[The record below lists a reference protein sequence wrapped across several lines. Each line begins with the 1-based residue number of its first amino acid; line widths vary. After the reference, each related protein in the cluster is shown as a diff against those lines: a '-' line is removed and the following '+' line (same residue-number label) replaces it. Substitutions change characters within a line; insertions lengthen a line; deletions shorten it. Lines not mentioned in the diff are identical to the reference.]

1 MEVILL
7 EKISKLGNIGET
19 VQVKDGFARNYLIPK
34 KAAIRATEENKK
46 VFEGKKEE
54 LEKANLEKIKI
65 AKKQLNSV
73 PKSVVIYREA
83 SEQGA
88 LFGSVTSRDLVKL
101 VNVSESV
108 NLTAKDII
116 LKSNIKSLGTFSANV
131 IFHPEVTNNIE
142 IIVKSSEE
150 SESKK

>member
-7 EKISKLGNIGET
+7 QKVSKLGNIGET
-19 VQVKDGFARNYLIPK
+19 VRVKAGYARNYLIPQ

-54 LEKANLEKIKI
+54 LETANLEKIKI
-65 AKKQLNSV
+65 ANKQLTTI
-73 PKSVVIYREA
+73 PKSIIIYREA

-101 VNVSESV
+101 INVNESL
-108 NLTAKDII
+108 NLTAKDIV
-116 LKSNIKSLGTFSANV
+116 LKSNIKNLGVFSAKV
-131 IFHPEVTNNIE
+131 IFHPEVTSIIE
-142 IIVKSSEE
+142 IIVKNSEE

>member
-7 EKISKLGNIGET
+7 QKVSKLGNIGET
-19 VQVKDGFARNYLIPK
+19 VRVKAGYARNYLIPQ

-54 LEKANLEKIKI
+54 LETANLEKIKI
-65 AKKQLNSV
+65 ASKQLTTI
-73 PKSVVIYREA
+73 PKSIIIYREA

-101 VNVSESV
+101 INVNESL
-108 NLTAKDII
+108 NLTAKDIV
-116 LKSNIKSLGTFSANV
+116 LKSNIKNLGVFSAKV
-131 IFHPEVTNNIE
+131 IFHPEVTSIIE
-142 IIVKSSEE
+142 IIVKNSEE

>member
-7 EKISKLGNIGET
+7 QKVSKLGNIGET
-19 VQVKDGFARNYLIPK
+19 VRVKAGDARNYLIPQ

-54 LEKANLEKIKI
+54 LETANLEKIKI
-65 AKKQLNSV
+65 ANKQLTTI
-73 PKSVVIYREA
+73 PKSIIIYREA

-101 VNVSESV
+101 INVNESL
-108 NLTAKDII
+108 NLTAKDIV
-116 LKSNIKSLGTFSANV
+116 LKSNIKNLGVFSAKV
-131 IFHPEVTNNIE
+131 IFHPEVTSIIE
-142 IIVKSSEE
+142 IIVKNSEE